1 MQNAMSDDVNQ
12 TIDKKLN
19 VWKPLKTKMKALHLY
34 AVLPFYRGVNFFKT
48 MKAQLM

>member
-1 MQNAMSDDVNQ
+1 MQNAVGSDVNQ

-34 AVLPFYRGVNFFKT
+34 AVLPFDSGVYFFKKKLKHT
-48 MKAQLM
+48 